1 MLYESNHVHRSSV
14 LWFHLYKLSTRNKVI
29 DTENSLETT
38 KDFAGKEA
46 ELLLDEYRISIG
58 DNENFSEMTRWQ

>member
-1 MLYESNHVHRSSV
+1 MLYEKNHVHRSSV
-14 LWFHLYKLSTRNKVI
+14 LWFHLYKLSTRYKVI

-58 DNENFSEMTRWQ
+58 DNENFSEIIRW